1 MDNLI
6 FGCRIPYNY
15 FTTIGGGEANVG
27 GGDDDAAFE
36 TGSYDAALNDANIE
50 DFNIIKYT
58 SVIPSQSIEVTL
70 NEAKKSF
77 VMGSVLE
84 TIMAQK
90 NGVKGEKITAA
101 VLLTAIY
108 KKVKD
113 KPVYMGSYAVEYS
126 GQASPEEARSILC
139 KNATNLCIR
148 RRFGSIK
155 NSKIIKFNEKMLTD
169 KNYILHADKF
179 IVKSMTVKKQFGTVL
194 AAIGF
199 ISYINPIFR
208 PPWVKKYTQLHDWK
222 RNILSLTPG
231 HLKPDNRL
239 KNTRKIKRT

>member
-15 FTTIGGGEANVG
+15 FTTIGGGEANIG
-27 GGDDDAAFE
+27 GGDDSAAFE
-36 TGSYDAALNDANIE
+36 TGSFDDAIRDANIE
-50 DFNIIKYT
+50 DFNIIKYS
-58 SVIPSQSIEVTL
+58 SVIPSQSIEVPL

-90 NGVKGEKITAA
+90 NGVKEEKITAA

-113 KPVYMGSYAVEYS
+113 KPVYVGSYAVEYS
-126 GQASPEEARSILC
+126 GHASPEEARSILC
-139 KNATNLCIR
+139 KNATNMCIR
-148 RRFGSIK
+148 RGLGSLGK
-155 NSKIIKFNEKMLTD
+155 NKIIKFNEKMLTD

-179 IVKSMTVKKQFGTVL
+179 IVKSMTVKKHFGTVL
-194 AAIGF
+194 AAICF

-208 PPWVKKYTQLHDWK
+208 SSWVKIYTQLPDWK
-222 RNILSLTPG
+222 RNIISLTPG
-231 HLKPDNRL
+231 HLKPDKRL
-239 KNTRKIKRT
+239 KKTRKLKRT